1 MVAAVKLALVAN
13 AVAVGGNA
21 PSVIKIQILAPLALA
36 VFAMEDAPSAMLVV
50 PPFPLVVVAVAPLH
64 DAPAISAHGRTGP
77 RDLAAV
83 ESLIKRFKLIW
94 IFGDLLDARNEEAAA
109 RRHVTSES

>member
-1 MVAAVKLALVAN
+1 MCSSDLP
-13 AVAVGGNA
+13 VG
-21 PSVIKIQILAPLALA
+21 
-36 VFAMEDAPSAMLVV
+36 EDAPAAHPVL
-50 PPFPLVVVAVAPLH
+50 PPFAIVAATVAPLH